1 MYDITCVQLF
11 QEISHRENLLKAIKA
26 LSNHNNYDECMKL
39 EALEFFKSITLMR
52 EKKNRAWITVSLNKK
67 QTFQLNETILTCIGA
82 IDLFEFT
89 RLPLNFSNYLQV
101 RFIFLQVQQLPSHA
115 PRNQFLNRWK
125 MENFQT
131 FYYMNNHSSGYFND
145 EQNNNDRQS
154 KSIWQFI
161 LI

>member
-1 MYDITCVQLF
+1 MCSIVSRDFTQRKFIKGYQSFIKPQQLRRVHETRSTGIL
-11 QEISHRENLLKAIKA
+11 QKHYSHEG
-26 LSNHNNYDECMKL
+26 
-39 EALEFFKSITLMR
+39 
-52 EKKNRAWITVSLNKK
+52 KKNRAWITVSLNKK

-82 IDLFEFT
+82 IDLFEIT
-89 RLPLNFSNYLQV
+89 RLPPNLSNYLQV